1 MTQVKY
7 ILSDI
12 RHNKRGFIIF
22 VLQIAVAA
30 LLISFRIF
38 HIMTLSAGLEA
49 INELQTENAYIV
61 KDSTPSAYINENYD
75 NPAVGD
81 FFKDFEAIDGKTI
94 WSFGYPLPGENS
106 YITKRFISDGFLD
119 MYGLSVESGRT
130 LQTEDFS
137 WSLGNPI
144 PILAGYE
151 LKAQYRIGENYTFVA
166 GDNGED
172 VQAVV
177 VGFLE
182 KGVSYPSF
190 SQVGMVNELD
200 YALII
205 PASETF
211 MDRFFTYPDFHS
223 AILGS
228 ILFPNDPADL
238 SNAAK
243 TAAENGLFVVSPMTI
258 QKSVNDYLDYMLPS
272 IYLQLTTAA
281 IVLLFACLGM
291 GTHMVVLVNQLKR
304 NFSIHLICGARKHH
318 LAFRLVGQVAIAI
331 AIGCLPCL
339 AVRGVSQNICY
350 VLLLMLAITLITV
363 FPSLLTFRSLNL
375 TQWTR
380 RNN

>member
-1 MTQVKY
+1 MTQIKY
-7 ILSDI
+7 IFSDI

-38 HIMTLSAGLEA
+38 HIMTLSAGLDA
-49 INELQTENAYIV
+49 INGLQTENAYIV

-75 NPAVGD
+75 NPAVGE
-81 FFKDFEAIDGKTI
+81 FFKDFAAIDGEVF
-94 WSFGYPLPGENS
+94 WSFGYPMPGESS

-137 WSLGNPI
+137 WSADDPI

-151 LKAQYRIGENYTFVA
+151 LKAQYRAGEKYSFAAGDSGEN
-166 GDNGED
+166 

-182 KGVSYPSF
+182 KGASYPSF

-200 YALII
+200 HALII

-238 SNAAK
+238 MKAANAA
-243 TAAENGLFVVSPMTI
+243 AGSNLFVISPTTI
-258 QKSVNDYLDYMLPS
+258 QNSVNDFLDYMLPS

-291 GTHMVVLVNQLKR
+291 GTHMIVLVNQLKR

-331 AIGCLPCL
+331 TVGCLPCL
-339 AVRGVSQNICY
+339 AVRGVPQNIGY
-350 VLLLMLAITLITV
+350 VLLLMLAITLLTV
-363 FPSLLTFRSLNL
+363 FPALLTFSSLNL
-375 TQWTR
+375 TQWAR